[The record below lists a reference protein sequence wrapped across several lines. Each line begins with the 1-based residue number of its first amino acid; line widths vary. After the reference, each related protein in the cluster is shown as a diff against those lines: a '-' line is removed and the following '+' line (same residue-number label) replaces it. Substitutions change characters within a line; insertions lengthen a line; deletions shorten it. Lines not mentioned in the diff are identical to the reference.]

1 MYTLMGE
8 ALVSEHEAL
17 KHMGSA
23 VGNGGYWRESYR
35 LTLACYPKSE
45 VDTAR
50 MRGQSCSWQRGW
62 AGTKENGKEIPPLH
76 HLVPTL
82 K

>member
-1 MYTLMGE
+1 MGE
-8 ALVSEHEAL
+8 ALVSEHGAL

-23 VGNGGYWRESYR
+23 MGDRRFWRESHR

-50 MRGQSCSWQRGW
+50 MRDSHETGKGVGQTQRDM
-62 AGTKENGKEIPPLH
+62 GKRH
-76 HLVPTL
+76 THTCHLVPTL